1 MTVSDFD
8 IGDTWINGRG
18 RRLEIVAVDEV
29 ETDAMPH
36 AEVVIAYR
44 FHGLGMVHLRAA
56 AQTTDWH
63 REVE

>member
-1 MTVSDFD
+1 
-8 IGDTWINGRG
+8 
-18 RRLEIVAVDEV
+18 
-29 ETDAMPH
+29 
-36 AEVVIAYR
+36 VVIAYR